1 MGFSCVPN
9 YKILEKIFNCSHTNT
24 AVRPLTTGG
33 PLPNRYTNIL
43 DKSSNLWYNPDPYP

>member
-9 YKILEKIFNCSHTNT
+9 YKILEKIFDGSHTNT

-33 PLPNRYTNIL
+33 LLPNRYTNML
-43 DKSSNLWYNPDPYP
+43 DKLDKL